1 MADYKKMYFTLFNKV
16 TDAIDM
22 LEDTGDIKLKKV
34 SDAIEILKDAQIE
47 CEDIYI
53 DTDED
58 DEGKS

>member
-53 DTDED
+53 NTDED